1 MFLFGIFYII
11 IHLHI
16 VFPTSVCKTF
26 EMQYLI
32 WFIVSKIINMA
43 FNTHDFKAVS
53 QLLLNQQRKLF
64 PDHHVSFV
72 WNCIY

>member
-1 MFLFGIFYII
+1 
-11 IHLHI
+11 
-16 VFPTSVCKTF
+16 
-26 EMQYLI
+26 
-32 WFIVSKIINMA
+32 MA